1 MPLPAA
7 SALLNIEAGV
17 GGGIPPDKAA
27 PSYRLPEAPPRNN
40 VLVPE
45 F

>member
-1 MPLPAA
+1 MLLPAA

-17 GGGIPPDKAA
+17 GGGIPPDTAA
-27 PSYRLPEAPPRNN
+27 PSYRLAEAPLRND
-40 VLVPE
+40 VPVSV